1 MLEHYKSHL
10 ADSKIPQ
17 FRHASKK
24 CKHFKADNKIM
35 RIFAVVL
42 LHLSTTDNG
51 GNLAVLI
58 IISDISTKIEFINVA
73 KKVYK
78 K

>member
-1 MLEHYKSHL
+1 
-10 ADSKIPQ
+10 
-17 FRHASKK
+17 
-24 CKHFKADNKIM
+24 M

-42 LHLSTTDNG
+42 WHLSTTDNG